1 MHNAR
6 CAGRLADCPSRLAVR
21 AVCRRRQPAAH
32 RSVIS
37 YVAAAWL
44 IFLAFIGL
52 AVLAGTLVGLLLDS
66 AFGVT
71 LV

>member
-1 MHNAR
+1 MR
-6 CAGRLADCPSRLAVR
+6 RQVGRLSESSGCPRRLPSPPTR
-21 AVCRRRQPAAH
+21 CSS
-32 RSVIS
+32 SVIS